1 MRPPS
6 YFVPRLAHQSTAG
19 GAGFGHQFPS
29 QLRLTR
35 GHYSTLPPPSSPTPP
50 SSRSTMP
57 YRYIIGAVV
66 GVGAVGAAGYTWY
79 QMSAMKR
86 VVDGAAAA
94 KARYNETKVAVA
106 ETRETVKVKAAD
118 VSASVNEKSSNIK
131 ERLRRYRSNA
141 AQKAEN
147 DTEETESNED
157 FADSEQRRAS

>member
-1 MRPPS
+1 MCSDVGLCLQEASDTQR
-6 YFVPRLAHQSTAG
+6 RRIA
-19 GAGFGHQFPS
+19 
-29 QLRLTR
+29 LT
-35 GHYSTLPPPSSPTPP
+35 
-50 SSRSTMP
+50 
-57 YRYIIGAVV
+57 
-66 GVGAVGAAGYTWY
+66 GYTWY

-141 AQKAEN
+141 PQKAEN
-147 DTEETESNED
+147 VCKRLRSTH
-157 FADSEQRRAS
+157 ASAGLINQIL